1 MSSLARPV
9 EELIRCLVKLP
20 GVGEKTATRLA
31 LYMLRAPQEEMET
44 LARAIIAVKREIRL
58 CSLCFNFTDEQPCR
72 ICRDPKRDS
81 GVLCVVEEPGDLMA
95 LEGSGHYRG
104 RYHVL
109 HGVISPLDGVG
120 PDDLRVA
127 ELARRVEREGV
138 REVILATNPSVEGEA
153 TAMYLAELLKPLGV
167 RVSRIAYGLPV
178 GADVQYADSVTLGK
192 ALENRRDL

>member
-9 EELIRCLVKLP
+9 EELIRCLVRLP
-20 GVGEKTATRLA
+20 GIGEKSATRLA
-31 LYMLRAPQEEMET
+31 LHMLRAPQHEMEA
-44 LARAIIAVKREIRL
+44 LAGAILAVKRKIRL
-58 CSLCFNFTDEQPCR
+58 CSRCFNFTDEDPCR
-72 ICRDPKRDS
+72 ICCDPKRES

-104 RYHVL
+104 QYHVL

-120 PDDLRVA
+120 PDDLRIA
-127 ELARRVEREGV
+127 ELTQRVEREGV

-153 TAMYLAELLKPLGV
+153 TAMYLAKLLKPLGV
-167 RVSRIAYGLPV
+167 RVTRIAYGLPV
-178 GADVQYADSVTLGK
+178 GADVQYADHVTLGK